1 MHTPKSLL
9 LALACTFLAC
19 DSDSGPTSVDS
30 GLPAER
36 KGSELS
42 DTEADQLC
50 KARLEYSAT
59 LVDEDELKRQAC
71 VFGGLAVSGGN
82 ASTCQMIVDMCL
94 NEEFE
99 EGEGG
104 EGGSECYLD
113 FELSTCD
120 ATVAEIEACLT
131 EKDRDD
137 AAALKSLTCS
147 SDITAEPTEPQ
158 AGPACSAAQVKCPGI
173 FVAVTP
179 DA

>member
-19 DSDSGPTSVDS
+19 GGDSGPDSVDS

-42 DTEADQLC
+42 DTEADQIC
-50 KARLEYSAT
+50 KARAEYGAT
-59 LVDEDELKRQAC
+59 LIDEDEAKRVAC
-71 VFGGLAVSGGN
+71 VFSGLLFSEGN
-82 ASTCQMIVDMCL
+82 AETCQMFVDMCV

-104 EGGSECYLD
+104 EGGECYLD

-120 ATVAEIEACLT
+120 ATVSEIEACLT
-131 EKDRDD
+131 EKDRD
-137 AAALKSLTCS
+137 AAAAAKSLTCS
-147 SDITAEPTEPQ
+147 SAFGGEGMEPQ